1 MPTFS
6 LGITGE
12 KWWGDL
18 CGLGS
23 LSLFCVTQHLSM
35 PLSKYSAAPLE
46 MLKATGITK
55 LNQIKCVQQVFP
67 PLMGWL
73 LNSDRPRFCTSG
85 ASIPRCSMEWEEGVF
100 VLWSPV
106 GGRNRRGF

>member
-23 LSLFCVTQHLSM
+23 LFLFCVTQHLSM

-67 PLMGWL
+67 SPDGLAIKFRQTPLL
-73 LNSDRPRFCTSG
+73 HQ
-85 ASIPRCSMEWEEGVF
+85 
-100 VLWSPV
+100 WSEHSQM
-106 GGRNRRGF
+106 